1 MSASGPPSS
10 TDHEKCPPIG
20 PAQLELVAGA
30 ELLHEVGRDLA
41 VVDELD
47 RELERVE
54 LGRRGD
60 RVRALGL
67 VAVLGGQAH
76 VGVLAGA
83 VAGPLGHVEHER
95 DRARRLGDHLAHGHR
110 APEDRPAPDQSPQ

>member
-1 MSASGPPSS
+1 VPA
-10 TDHEKCPPIG
+10 DR

-30 ELLHEVGRDLA
+30 ELFDEVRRDLA

-47 RELERVE
+47 GELDRVE
-54 LGRRGD
+54 LRRRGD

-83 VAGPLGHVEHER
+83 VPGPVGHVEHER
-95 DRARRLGDHLAHGHR
+95 DRARRLGDHLAHGDR
-110 APEDRPAPDQSPQ
+110 APHDRPAADQSPQ